1 MSEKLVKEHIGQKM
15 NEKEKIEKATVDAFV
30 KLFNEREKEDY
41 IVEKYSDAPDGSC
54 KNSSGQIIQI
64 EVTLTEDRP
73 GDLPWTLGRLK
84 ERPGKSR
91 LGSCLGGN
99 VLNQLMK
106 RLDDKIQK
114 RYGERTALVVRDSS
128 GVDWDWEYIADDV
141 QRLIED
147 KGSPYDMGIWVV
159 NRTKTRLHRLA

>member
-1 MSEKLVKEHIGQKM
+1 M

-30 KLFNEREKEDY
+30 EMFNQREKEDY
-41 IVEKYSDAPDGSC
+41 VVVKYSDAPDAIC
-54 KNSSGQIIQI
+54 KNSSGQIMRV
-64 EVTLTEDRP
+64 EVTLTGDRP

-91 LGSCLGGN
+91 IGSCLGGN
-99 VLNQLMK
+99 VLNQLIR

-114 RYGERTALVVRDSS
+114 RYGEKTALVVRDSS
-128 GVDWDWEYIADDV
+128 GVDWDWEHIADDV

-147 KGSPYDMGIWVV
+147 RSNPYDMGIWVV